1 MDFVDIWSPLCLKKI
16 FFFLKLVKF
25 ELIFRIPPPPNDFY
39 LPAPEC
45 FYLELLKIFLTLV
58 LFRNDK
64 KMDRLLTGVGDGC
77 DSCLTPRHLWTDED
91 TIEKGFPRNR
101 TFENI
106 KETWASL
113 TKRKDGE
120 VFKSTGDYETR
131 QGLCREPVTLRE
143 TFSFTI
149 THKVSFLCSI
159 SS

>member
-1 MDFVDIWSPLCLKKI
+1 
-16 FFFLKLVKF
+16 
-25 ELIFRIPPPPNDFY
+25 
-39 LPAPEC
+39 
-45 FYLELLKIFLTLV
+45 
-58 LFRNDK
+58 
-64 KMDRLLTGVGDGC
+64 MDRLLTGVGDGC

-149 THKVSFLCSI
+149 THKVSFLCFVQAAEEVVMSLTLFVVTVD
-159 SS
+159 